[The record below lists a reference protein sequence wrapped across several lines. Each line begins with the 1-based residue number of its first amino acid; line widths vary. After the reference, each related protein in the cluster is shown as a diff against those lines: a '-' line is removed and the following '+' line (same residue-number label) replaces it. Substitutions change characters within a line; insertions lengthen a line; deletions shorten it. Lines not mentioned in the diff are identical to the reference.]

1 MNEED
6 LAQALAHDLELKRQ
20 AVQQPSSK
28 GVAMQCLRDAAVAA
42 RAAECAL
49 AICKVDG
56 VSVAQGAAQMAL
68 DHLER
73 ALVVLGSMMET
84 DE

>member
-1 MNEED
+1 MNEDE
-6 LAQALAHDLELKRQ
+6 LAQALAHDLELKRL
-20 AVQQPSSK
+20 AVEQPSSK
-28 GVAMQCLRDAAVAA
+28 SVAMRCLRDAALAA

-56 VSVAQGAAQMAL
+56 VSVAQGAAHMAL
-68 DHLER
+68 DHLEQ
-73 ALVVLGSMMET
+73 ALVVLGSMTET